1 MIIYCI
7 TNKVNG
13 KQYVGQTV
21 RSLEERYSEHCRK
34 LNTVVGK
41 AIKKYGKENFDIEIL
56 DSSLIIDDLNDKET
70 YWIKEKNTM
79 IPNGYNLCYGG
90 NNTLGYTHKIES
102 KLKMSTTKKRLGNMV
117 GEKNHFYG
125 KKHTA
130 ETRRKMSDAWTS
142 GKRVIT
148 DEWRENI
155 RKGHITR
162 KVINET
168 TGEEFDS
175 IKEASIK
182 YNIINTNISAVC
194 RGKQKTAGGFKWS
207 YIDDKA
213 IS

>member
-7 TNKVNG
+7 TNKLNG

-41 AIKKYGKENFDIEIL
+41 AIKKYGKENFNIEIL

-70 YWIKEKNTM
+70 YWIKEKNTI

-90 NNTLGYTHKIES
+90 NSTLGYTHKNES

-117 GEKNHFYG
+117 GEKNHFHG

-130 ETRRKMSDAWTS
+130 ETRRKMSDSW
-142 GKRVIT
+142 T
-148 DEWRENI
+148 DERKKHLAEMSRERNM
-155 RKGHITR
+155 RNQAV
-162 KVINET
+162 KVKNVT
-168 TGEEFDS
+168 TGEVFNS
-175 IKEASIK
+175 IKEAAEKFDLKS
-182 YNIINTNISAVC
+182 TNITRVC
-194 RGKQKTAGGFKWS
+194 RGGRKSAGGFEWEYVERKTS
-207 YIDDKA
+207 
-213 IS
+213 

>member
-70 YWIKEKNTM
+70 YWIKEKNTI

-90 NNTLGYTHKIES
+90 NSTLGYKHKTTS
-102 KLKMSTTKKRLGNMV
+102 KLKMSATKKRLGNMV

-125 KKHTA
+125 KKHTD
-130 ETRRKMSDAWTS
+130 ETRAVMSAAWT
-142 GKRVIT
+142 
-148 DEWRENI
+148 DERKKKLAEDSKI
-155 RKGHITR
+155 RHAINQAV
-162 KVINET
+162 KVKNVT
-168 TGEEFDS
+168 TGEVFDS
-175 IKEASIK
+175 IKEAAEMFGLKS
-182 YNIINTNISAVC
+182 TNITSVC
-194 RGKQKTAGGFKWS
+194 RGRRKSAGGFEWE
-207 YIDDKA
+207 YINKK